1 MAAQWK
7 SLSAAI
13 MPATTLVLPTLREC
27 PPMTTIAIRV
37 LSQVLTRFN
46 TPMMIGTSGNRVIG
60 EPGHRKIR
68 RAWALSVNFI
78 APGNESDFPMA
89 RLPDH
94 QMSRSPPPPIPHA
107 LQCEHRDLERT
118 LRLPLSHGNRR
129 PDRAG
134 CPAGNAASRTQPDH
148 QCAGAGAGGHPD
160 CGESRTRPR
169 FVRFHP
175 CRTVVQLF
183 FIGPFYSLRISRPE
197 DLVAFLVFVAT
208 AILVGQMSSRLEKRV
223 IQTEVQQ
230 QQLER
235 VRVDYQRASAEAAE
249 AGELR
254 RSEQLKTALL
264 DAITHDLRTPL
275 TSIKAA
281 ISTIRQKPVPG
292 EVEQELYEVI
302 EQEADRLNH
311 FIQGMMDLAQLEA
324 GRVTL
329 DSRQVSAEAIV
340 EDAMLRAEPLL
351 AGHKV
356 TISVEP
362 DLPALRVDPRLISQ
376 VIYSLLENTARYS
389 GPGDRIEVAVER
401 SAENFVRFSVA
412 DEGPGIAPEL
422 RSQVFQTFFRAG
434 GQAAFVVGLAIAH
447 GIVHAHRRRI
457 CIEHRLREPGTN
469 VKFEIPAGDQA

>member
-1 MAAQWK
+1 MPYNVSTVTWNARSAFRYLMATVA
-7 SLSAAI
+7 LTVLVALLE
-13 MPATTLVLPTLREC
+13 MLRPALNQTTNALALVLAVIL
-27 PPMTTIAIRV
+27 IAVKAGRGPALYASILAG
-37 LSQVLTRFN
+37 LSFN
-46 TPMMIGTSGNRVIG
+46 Y
-60 EPGHRKIR
+60 
-68 RAWALSVNFI
+68 
-78 APGNESDFPMA
+78 
-89 RLPDH
+89 
-94 QMSRSPPPPIPHA
+94 
-107 LQCEHRDLERT
+107 
-118 LRLPLSHGNRR
+118 
-129 PDRAG
+129 
-134 CPAGNAASRTQPDH
+134 
-148 QCAGAGAGGHPD
+148 
-160 CGESRTRPR
+160 
-169 FVRFHP
+169 
-175 CRTVVQLF
+175 F

-412 DEGPGIAPEL
+412 DVGPGIAPEL
-422 RSQVFQTFFRAG
+422 RSQVFQKFFRAG
-434 GQAAFVVGLAIAH
+434 GQAGFGVGLAIAH
-447 GIVHAHRRRI
+447 GIVHAHRGRI
-457 CIEHRLREPGTN
+457 WIEDGLRGRGIN